1 MLMKTSAVGCWFVA
15 VFFLLAGQGTI
26 GFAQDEVAP
35 PAESAAAESVPA
47 SEPIAESV
55 VAPAPEATPAS
66 LPPGGADVAAMRA
79 ASAAAEAAAVPVSA
93 PAPAPRATPDERR
106 AALKD
111 ADLAALRAA
120 QEESLQA
127 AQAISAY
134 VPELHRQLRET
145 AEDVRQND
153 PAFQELNRQIAEL
166 EAQREQLLA
175 NHPAILE
182 KRRAIDQAQQDMLA
196 ELRLRTEL
204 DGRIEAQAGGTPVA
218 EPVAPAEER

>member
-1 MLMKTSAVGCWFVA
+1 MKPQSPDH
-15 VFFLLAGQGTI
+15 L
-26 GFAQDEVAP
+26 P
-35 PAESAAAESVPA
+35 PA
-47 SEPIAESV
+47 
-55 VAPAPEATPAS
+55 
-66 LPPGGADVAAMRA
+66 DA
-79 ASAAAEAAAVPVSA
+79 ASRKAIAPVICY
-93 PAPAPRATPDERR
+93 PVETLPKP
-106 AALKD
+106 
-111 ADLAALRAA
+111 DLAALRAA

-182 KRRAIDQAQQDMLA
+182 KRRALDQAQQDMLA

-218 EPVAPAEER
+218 EPVAPTEKR